1 MTLYRAKVGLALLG
15 CFTLGCFVLGEAPQ
29 KEDPASEDKEVVS
42 SKVTHRPAAASVS
55 FGKELGLPFPTLGTL
70 GARIGAARKAADPV
84 ALAHAASE
92 LAVAEKVSGKKA
104 KFTSAMVLQESAELA
119 QLRRQQA
126 ELQATLHV
134 ANQLAAEEN
143 LVTNLRKSISLA
155 NQQTQLEQE
164 AFQKNQEPTWTARK
178 VVVNNYTTQYLLVYV
193 NGYSK
198 WPMIPPGGAQMFI
211 IEHRWNPTV
220 LKATGDEDI
229 DTWGPRYIWGRFNT
243 YTWNIN

>member
-1 MTLYRAKVGLALLG
+1 MTLYRVCAGLALLG
-15 CFTLGCFVLGEAPQ
+15 CFTLACFVLGEAPQ

-42 SKVTHRPAAASVS
+42 SKVTHRPAAASVN
-55 FGKELGLPFPTLGTL
+55 FGKELGLPFPSLSTLGS
-70 GARIGAARKAADPV
+70 RIAAARKAADPV

-104 KFTSAMVLQESAELA
+104 SLTSPMLLQESAELA

-134 ANQLAAEEN
+134 SNQLAAEEN
-143 LVTNLRKSISLA
+143 VVANLRKSIALA

-164 AFQKNQEPTWTARK
+164 AIQKNQEPTWTPRK
-178 VVVNNYTTQYLLVYV
+178 VLVNNYTTQHLLVYV
-193 NGYSK
+193 NGYAK
-198 WPMIPPGGAQMFI
+198 WPMVPPGGAQMFV

-229 DTWGPRYIWGRFNT
+229 DTWGPRYIWGRFNK